1 MSFVS
6 KDHMFRKH
14 LPIAVVASNK
24 YSIARNLYQLDVSL
38 PIQYHSTA
46 YLSLNSPKPCFA
58 VAEVM

>member
-1 MSFVS
+1 
-6 KDHMFRKH
+6 MFRKH